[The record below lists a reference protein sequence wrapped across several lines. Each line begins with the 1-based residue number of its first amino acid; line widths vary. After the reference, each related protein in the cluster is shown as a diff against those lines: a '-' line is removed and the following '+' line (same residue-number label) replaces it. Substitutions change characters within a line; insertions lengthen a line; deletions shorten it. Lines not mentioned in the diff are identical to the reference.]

1 MRLEFET
8 LQVSDK
14 QATGL
19 CGTNTLTINGPTATD
34 PPVLCGTLTGQHSK
48 KLKLK
53 FFAVF

>member
-19 CGTNTLTINGPTATD
+19 CGTNTLTINGPTARD